1 MNVRDLGG
9 LPTTDGGTTVPGRLL
24 RSENL
29 QELTPGDV
37 ARLVDE
43 IGLDDGRGPALHERG
58 AIEGPA
64 PLDALA
70 GVRHAHHPVLRE
82 FLDVSDT
89 VKAALVTEA
98 AQADRERYPDD
109 PMCGHYLGYL
119 ENRPEEVVGALR
131 SIATAPGAAIVHCAA
146 GKDRTG
152 VIVALALTVA
162 GVEPEAVVADYA
174 ASDERIE
181 AIIERLSRSKMYAG
195 GVNGTPVRAH
205 APRAETMKAFLEQL
219 GAALRRRGDLA
230 GRQRVH
236 RGRARPAPRQAQA
249 SVTAWS
255 VPASSTFT
263 TRSLSPTSC
272 SRMESLIAPLG
283 IAIGDWLAEW
293 DKMREDR
300 DRGKLTIAGLVRA
313 DAVRPRHRARAR
325 PGRRPVAARRGTR
338 RRPYP
343 AVRRTRSRSSNGSGR
358 TAC

>member
-1 MNVRDLGG
+1 MIWIELEGAVNVRDLGG

-43 IGLDDGRGPALHERG
+43 IGVTTVVDLRSVNEVT
-58 AIEGPA
+58 IEGPA

-70 GVRHAHHPVLRE
+70 DVRHAHHPVLRE

-152 VIVALALTVA
+152 VIVALTLAVA
-162 GVEPEAVVADYA
+162 GVEQEAIVADYA

-181 AIIERLSRSKMYAG
+181 AIIERLARSKMYAG
-195 GVNGTPVRAH
+195 GLNGTAVRAH

-219 GAALRRRGDLA
+219 GPRYGGPLTWLAANGFTEEELGRLRDKLRRA
-230 GRQRVH
+230 
-236 RGRARPAPRQAQA
+236 
-249 SVTAWS
+249 
-255 VPASSTFT
+255 
-263 TRSLSPTSC
+263 
-272 SRMESLIAPLG
+272 
-283 IAIGDWLAEW
+283 
-293 DKMREDR
+293 
-300 DRGKLTIAGLVRA
+300 
-313 DAVRPRHRARAR
+313 
-325 PGRRPVAARRGTR
+325 
-338 RRPYP
+338 
-343 AVRRTRSRSSNGSGR
+343 
-358 TAC
+358 